1 MTTPSPRRAAG
12 PVFPWILAALFL
24 LVIAVLWWLGRA
36 SRPPAPPPS
45 APRPGGV
52 GAPATG
58 GRRARAHARPPAV
71 ASPARPITEGPSP
84 KPRERPLLPHDGGRV
99 AIIVDDVGYNAAVIR
114 EFTALPYALTFSV
127 LPGVERSRELARAC
141 SAAGF
146 EVMLHLPMEPLNSR
160 LDPGPG
166 CIMVEMTDDQIAALV
181 EDDLAAVP
189 AAVGVN
195 NHMGSRATADPRVMR
210 AVLSVLRR
218 QGLLFVDSRTT
229 GSSVAGQVA
238 AELGVLH
245 AARSVFLDTNLRP
258 EPGTAEEF
266 LELAQERVEELG
278 RLAQRRGCAIG
289 ICHYREQTAQMLA
302 RLLPLLREAGIE
314 IVSVS
319 QLIGTPGESA
329 DPAPVAPRTS
339 PRGYAPR

>member
-1 MTTPSPRRAAG
+1 
-12 PVFPWILAALFL
+12 
-24 LVIAVLWWLGRA
+24 
-36 SRPPAPPPS
+36 
-45 APRPGGV
+45 
-52 GAPATG
+52 
-58 GRRARAHARPPAV
+58 
-71 ASPARPITEGPSP
+71 
-84 KPRERPLLPHDGGRV
+84 V

-166 CIMVEMTDDQIAALV
+166 CITVEMTDDQIAALV

-238 AELGVLH
+238 AELGVPH

-266 LELAQERVEELG
+266 LELAQERVGELG

-302 RLLPLLREAGIE
+302 RLLPSLREAGIE

-329 DPAPVAPRTS
+329 APAPVAPRTS